1 MKIIDR
7 IDNRI
12 EKLGQIQWYR
22 YLNIGMLAVMLLQFL
37 AVVYVNLFQM
47 RYHMGYDVSSYMIK
61 AIEVWKQKTL
71 FVDFWQH
78 QTTLYIDNAMPIAA
92 LLYGISG
99 DIFISYGIANI
110 IVTLLLLLV
119 FASICKELGLQ
130 KTAGLICMNLFL
142 CPFLMESLNNWNDLG
157 YFSMMFTSMAS
168 YGVKSLTVLM
178 IVKTTLNLE
187 REKANRGLLV
197 AASFLSFIA
206 GLSSG
211 FYVAVTVM
219 VPCGLYIM
227 TRLLIKNNIRAIW
240 NKQTA
245 YVIGNGALLFLG
257 KMISEKVIHFVSSD
271 SDMVW
276 VSLEQFVK
284 NLASIFVGFLQLMQA
299 LPQDAGMEILN
310 RHGVIY
316 LFPFFIVM
324 VCLLAFVSVLVQ
336 VCRRYEEP
344 GQALLLIY
352 VVVFNVFLFSI
363 VYTTYGG
370 RIFEERYLIE
380 LFLMIILLVGI
391 FLNSLNDN
399 LIFKGLLVL
408 GLIGS
413 IVIIDVKSDYTYMTT
428 LNNYNELKE
437 ITEKVSELDS
447 PVVYLIGDDI
457 MCEQRNLRPIDT
469 TKVYKSFNETGSVHH
484 YGDYTYYDE
493 NGEYSGGTIMITTEE
508 SYPKIPGYIIDKY
521 TYYDEVGKYKIYTSD
536 ENIIDNMAGIT
547 RFPVSV
553 DYPYTPEVETQN
565 GTLQENG
572 TFLTD
577 GTEGCVFQS
586 EPADV
591 VEGTYDITVNYEIT
605 ESSAKEPARF
615 EIVLGD
621 TTKLTEVL
629 DVGSGKKEIKNVSFR
644 TEDTVSQM
652 MYRITEA
659 QGTKIRIASI
669 QFVRKEGK

>member
-1 MKIIDR
+1 MKIIDT
-7 IDNRI
+7 ISSKIKNM
-12 EKLGQIQWYR
+12 EKNQWYR
-22 YLNIGMLAVMLLQFL
+22 YLNILMFVIMLLQFM

-47 RYHMGYDVSSYMIK
+47 HRHMGYDVSSYMIK

-99 DIFISYGIANI
+99 NIFLSYGIANI
-110 IVTLLLLLV
+110 IVTILLLLV
-119 FASICKELGLQ
+119 YYSICRELNLQ
-130 KTAGLICMNLFL
+130 KTAALICMNLFL
-142 CPFLMESLNNWNDLG
+142 CPFLIESLNNWNDLG

-178 IVKTTLNLE
+178 VIKTTLNLE
-187 REKANRGLLV
+187 RERANRRLLV

-219 VPCGLYIM
+219 VPCGLY
-227 TRLLIKNNIRAIW
+227 LLTKLLVKNDIKAIW

-276 VSLEQFVK
+276 VSLEQFSK
-284 NLASIFVGFLQLMQA
+284 NLASIFVGFLQLTQA
-299 LPQDAGMEILN
+299 LPVEGGMEILN
-310 RHGVIY
+310 RHGIIY
-316 LFPFFIVM
+316 LFPFFIVLICI
-324 VCLLAFVSVLVQ
+324 VAFTVVLVQ
-336 VCRRYEEP
+336 ACRNYKEP
-344 GQALLLIY
+344 GQPILLLY
-352 VVVFNVFLFSI
+352 VVLFNIFLFSI

-380 LFLMIILLVGI
+380 LFLMIILMVGI
-391 FLNSLNDN
+391 FLNSLNDA
-399 LIFKGLLVL
+399 LIFKWLVVL

-413 IVIIDVKSDYTYMTT
+413 IAIIDVKSDYTYMTT

-437 ITEKVSELDS
+437 ITEKVAKIDS

-469 TKVYKSFNETGSVHH
+469 TKIYKSFNETGSVHH

-493 NGEYSGGTIMITTEE
+493 NGEYSGRTIMITTDE

-536 ENIIDNMAGIT
+536 VNIIDNMAGIT
-547 RFPVSV
+547 RFPVSI
-553 DYPYTPEVETQN
+553 DYPYTPEVKTQN
-565 GTLQENG
+565 GALWEDG
-572 TFLTD
+572 TFLSD
-577 GTEGCVFQS
+577 GTEGSILQS
-586 EPADV
+586 EPTDV
-591 VEGTYDITVNYEIT
+591 IEGTYNITVHYEVV
-605 ESSAKEPARF
+605 ESNAEEPAKF
-615 EIVLGD
+615 EIMVDD
-621 TTKLTEVL
+621 TTKLSEVL
-629 DVGSGKKEIKNVSFR
+629 DAGSNTKEIQNVQFG
-644 TEDTVSQM
+644 EEETVSQM
-652 MYRITEA
+652 VYRIITA
-659 QGTKIRIASI
+659 QNTKIRISSI
-669 QFVRKEGK
+669 QFVRK